1 MIAFAR
7 LTSQIVFCIEPPPSR
22 SEFPQPNKR
31 EFTGR
36 GIKSFT
42 HAYSPLRQKGINVKR
57 PLIRPLAIQVNRI
70 LSIFLLTFILP
81 ASARSAP
88 VSEMKMLTLQ
98 TGWAV
103 TGGYRSGSRLSWTTD
118 GGAHWRDIT
127 PIPFANAES
136 TPEGERIDGQPEA
149 LASIFFLDTQKGW
162 VLLCCGERAPDKP
175 PNGVPEFH
183 LAATT
188 DAGRT
193 WSIARVKIP
202 HGIRPKMDSYSGQI
216 EFADPTHGW
225 MMLIQSFSQPADAR
239 GGGQELVVSSVL
251 LTTSDGGTRWRR
263 SPTEPPGEGGLF
275 YPVSPDEGWQ
285 FTGPAWW
292 NENDR
297 YGTRLW
303 VTRDGGRTWQDVSV
317 PLPKELLGAAKGGP
331 PPTPYYCD
339 LAFDRQNRR
348 HEFLAVI
355 YRSRS
360 SAGSTLVLFE
370 SYDGGRSS
378 WKPIRTLND
387 LPNGRKV
394 IVDVA
399 DSVLIAATEY
409 EKDET
414 VTLWRDGPDGKF
426 KTDIS
431 NYFSKW
437 RRSWSAVEQLSFVS
451 AKQGWMRGSAINLG
465 STTDGGA
472 TWKELEPQPHVEA
485 IGSGR
490 GAYQTRFPI
499 ATMQLL
505 TTDVGWALSLYNNL
519 LSTRDGGKTWS
530 EITPSTELF
539 GSHRIVSAFF
549 LNDKQ
554 GWALA
559 FDAVFSTADAGA
571 HWSMTAL
578 PQVKPPESGPG
589 RRLVLRGL
597 TRRQVQEKLLKQDR
611 QFAASHSQWIGQ
623 ISFSDPLNGWLNLAR
638 DKVQQDDKRWLLSTS
653 DGGRTWREAPTDPG
667 YGGPL
672 RAISSQECWM
682 LPYGQ
687 SDALSVTRDGG
698 KTWDNVVPPAPKGVE
713 PEGTRT
719 YDLPIFKD
727 REHGFLS
734 VTYCAA
740 APKATS
746 SAVLFATDDGG
757 RTWKTDRMLTNL
769 DKIGSCHVSSTMV
782 GNSWI
787 IAKIDH
793 LNPTLTVI
801 AAGSTFASPSDAQ
814 SGYYGSDELSF
825 VSLSRGWI
833 NNGRVIATS
842 DGGATWS
849 VINAPKP
856 PPPPY
861 LLRKG
866 GTVQRPGKPC
876 LVELNPRTDAH
887 GIPVIRDFN
896 SSFANCTR

>member
-1 MIAFAR
+1 MALSYKLTAR
-7 LTSQIVFCIEPPPSR
+7 FYRLPIV
-22 SEFPQPNKR
+22 
-31 EFTGR
+31 
-36 GIKSFT
+36 
-42 HAYSPLRQKGINVKR
+42 L
-57 PLIRPLAIQVNRI
+57 LILAIP
-70 LSIFLLTFILP
+70 ST
-81 ASARSAP
+81 ARCN
-88 VSEMKMLTLQ
+88 VGDMKMLTPE

-103 TGGYRSGSRLSWTTD
+103 TGAYRGTTRLSWTTD

-136 TPEGERIDGQPEA
+136 TPEGERIDGQPET
-149 LASIFFLDTQKGW
+149 LASIFFLDTQRGW
-162 VLLCCGERAPDKP
+162 VLLCCGERDPDKP
-175 PNGVPEFH
+175 RNGLPEYH

-188 DAGRT
+188 DAVRT

-225 MMLIQSFSQPADAR
+225 MMLTQSFSQPADAR

-275 YPVSPDEGWQ
+275 YLVSPDEGWQ

-303 VTRDGGRTWQDVSV
+303 VTRDGGRTWHDVSV
-317 PLPKELLGAAKGGP
+317 PLPKEMLGAAKGGP

-339 LAFDRQNRR
+339 LAFDRQNRQ

-355 YRSRS
+355 YRRRS
-360 SAGSTLVLFE
+360 NAGSTLVLFE
-370 SYDGGRSS
+370 TYDGGRSS

-387 LPNGRKV
+387 LPNGGKV
-394 IVDVA
+394 IVDVV

-437 RRSWSAVEQLSFVS
+437 RRSWSAVTQLSFVS

-472 TWKELEPQPHVEA
+472 TWKELEPQPHVEV

-490 GAYQTRFPI
+490 MAYQGRYPI
-499 ATMQLL
+499 GTMQLL
-505 TTDVGWALSLYNNL
+505 TSDVGWALSLYNNL
-519 LSTRDGGKTWS
+519 LWTRDGGKTWS
-530 EITPSTELF
+530 EIIPSTAAF

-559 FDAVFSTADAGA
+559 FDAAFSTSDAGA

-578 PQVKPPESGPG
+578 PQVKPPETGPG
-589 RRLVLRGL
+589 PRLDMRGL
-597 TRRQVQEKLLKQDR
+597 TPRQVQQKFLKDIR
-611 QFAASHSQWIGQ
+611 QFAAARSPWIGQ
-623 ISFSDPLNGWLNLAR
+623 ISFSDPLNGWISLAR
-638 DKVQQDDKRWLLSTS
+638 DMVQQDEKRWLLSTS
-653 DGGRTWREAPTDPG
+653 DGGRTWRPAPTDPG
-667 YGGPL
+667 YAGPL

-682 LPYGQ
+682 LPYAQDSSYQG
-687 SDALSVTRDGG
+687 DALSVTRDGG
-698 KTWDNVVPPAPKGVE
+698 KTWDNVVLPAPKGVE
-713 PEGTRT
+713 PESTRT
-719 YDLPIFKD
+719 YDLPMFKD

-734 VTYCAA
+734 VTYCAG

-746 SAVLFATDDGG
+746 AAVLFATDDGG
-757 RTWKTDRMLTNL
+757 QMWKADRMLTNL
-769 DKIGSCHVSSTMV
+769 DKIGSCHVSSTME

-787 IAKIDH
+787 ITNIIDH
-793 LNPTLTVI
+793 LNPTLTIVD
-801 AAGSTFASPSDAQ
+801 AGSTVASTSNAAP
-814 SGYYGSDELSF
+814 GYYGLGELSF
-825 VSLSRGWI
+825 VSLSRGWL
-833 NNGRVIATS
+833 NNGRLLATS
-842 DGGATWS
+842 DGGATWTN
-849 VINAPKP
+849 ITPKP
-856 PPPPY
+856 PPLPFPRVRTGPIIHPPPFPVG
-861 LLRKG
+861 LR
-866 GTVQRPGKPC
+866 RAP
-876 LVELNPRTDAH
+876 
-887 GIPVIRDFN
+887 
-896 SSFANCTR
+896 